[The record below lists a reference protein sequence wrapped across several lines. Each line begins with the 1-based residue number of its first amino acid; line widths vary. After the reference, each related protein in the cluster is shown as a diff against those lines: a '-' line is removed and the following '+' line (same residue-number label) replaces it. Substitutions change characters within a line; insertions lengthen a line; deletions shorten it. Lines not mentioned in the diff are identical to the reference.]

1 MPCCNVIVT
10 GPRETCHVQR
20 RLAASTSRP
29 TKRHHEH
36 LQAVQYWTP
45 SISTVPAASGAVVKD
60 VGATA
65 AKYSGKAMAK
75 FCVTALLFHC
85 RSVGIWLRTIPT
97 DKQRLNHQDI
107 AGEFHEGTPSPST
120 SD

>member
-65 AKYSGKAMAK
+65 AKYSGKATAK

-85 RSVGIWLRTIPT
+85 RSPDLASRNPHRPATERLRATHH
-97 DKQRLNHQDI
+97 RAN
-107 AGEFHEGTPSPST
+107 
-120 SD
+120 